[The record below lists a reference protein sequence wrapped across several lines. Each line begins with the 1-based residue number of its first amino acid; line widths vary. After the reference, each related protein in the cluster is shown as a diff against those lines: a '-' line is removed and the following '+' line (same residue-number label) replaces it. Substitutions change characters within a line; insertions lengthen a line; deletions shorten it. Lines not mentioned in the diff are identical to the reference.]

1 MIKKT
6 NLEKGSAIVLASL
19 VGALLLG
26 STVTSTDAASGFI
39 TGTPSYITLVDPS
52 NDSIKALMTQGD
64 DLPGGYELGKLPDG
78 MGAHKVSKNELQL
91 FVSHELNNG
100 TNHGGKFAQV
110 SLLTLA
116 KDGSILDGE
125 YLIDGTEGYER
136 FCSGFLMEGHGFPEP
151 IYFANEETD
160 DGIVVGVT
168 ADGDVIEMPWLGEF
182 AHENTIHVPYF
193 NEGDQVV
200 FLSFEDGE
208 ATESEIYMFVS
219 DSPEDFLQGD
229 GQLYVFGST
238 DDDVGAWDDI
248 YYEDGWVDGEWIP
261 LDWDYSTQDET
272 DLHNE
277 AISKGAFQFIR
288 PEDGAT
294 DKRSSHKDTFYMAD
308 TGNNVDE
315 NDVAIPPGANGQ
327 TWEKGRMYQF
337 EFTDKNDPTE
347 MRFKVIL
354 DGNDS
359 EAPGFG
365 MLINPDNI
373 DTSKESIMIQEDR
386 IGVTRSTT
394 SAPWYDIT
402 KNAKILRY
410 DLSDGGLEIVAY
422 MNQLADTAARHGDW
436 ESSGIIDV
444 SSFYGKGYWL
454 LDVQAHSLQEGGQ
467 LLLMKVD
474 GS

>member
-6 NLEKGSAIVLASL
+6 TLKKSSAIILASL
-19 VGALLLG
+19 LG
-26 STVTSTDAASGFI
+26 VILPSSNVARTDAASGFL
-39 TGTPSYITLVDPS
+39 TSTPSYITLVDPG
-52 NDSIKALMTQGD
+52 NDSIRALMTQGD
-64 DLPGGYELGKLPDG
+64 DLPGGYEFGKIPDG
-78 MGAHKVSKNELQL
+78 LGAYKVSKNQLQL

-100 TNHGGKFAQV
+100 TNHDGKFAQV

-116 KDGSILDGE
+116 NDGYVLDGE
-125 YLIDGTEGYER
+125 YLINGTEGYER
-136 FCSGFLMEGHGFPEP
+136 FCSGFLMEGYGFPEP
-151 IYFANEETD
+151 IYFANEEVE

-168 ADGDVIEMPWLGEF
+168 ADGDITEMPWLGKF
-182 AHENTIHVPYF
+182 SHENTIHIPYLDKD
-193 NEGDQVV
+193 GQVV

-208 ATESEIYMFVS
+208 ATESEIYMYVS
-219 DSPEDFLQGD
+219 DSAEDFLQGI
-229 GQLYVFGST
+229 GQLYVFGSE
-238 DDDVGAWDDI
+238 DASSWDDI
-248 YYEDGWVDGEWIP
+248 YYEDGWIGGEWIP

-288 PEDGAT
+288 PEDAAV
-294 DKRSSHKDTFYMAD
+294 DKRSSHKGTFYMAD

-315 NDVAIPPGANGQ
+315 NNVVIPPGANGQ

-337 EFTDKNDPTE
+337 EFTDKNDPTQ

-354 DGNDS
+354 DGNDP

-373 DTSKESIMIQEDR
+373 DTSKDSIMIQEDR
-386 IGVTRSTT
+386 IAVTRSAT

-410 DLSDGGLEIVAY
+410 DLSDGGLEIIAY
-422 MNQLADTAARHGDW
+422 ENQLADTAAQHGNW
-436 ESSGIIDV
+436 ESSGIIDA
-444 SSFYGKGYWL
+444 SSFFGNGYWL